1 MQNCMEKNEQRKSR
15 LIDDIIF
22 RRAKTITA
30 IEMISKD
37 DFDIKY
43 VAIGVLRGML
53 FEAFETG
60 MEFDNDIRGQEQYEP
75 YHEHRD

>member
-1 MQNCMEKNEQRKSR
+1 MNDMEKNELRKSK

-37 DFDIKY
+37 DFDTKY
-43 VAIGVLRGML
+43 VAAGVLRGML

-60 MEFDNDIRGQEQYEP
+60 MEFDEDIRSQYEP
-75 YHEHRD
+75 YHEHNS